1 MDTPEERQAV
11 IDDEHLK
18 LLSIAYVIA
27 GAINAFFSVFGLLYA
42 LMGAFI
48 GSAIARFL
56 SQPGQP
62 PPELMGWFFGI
73 FGLAIFI
80 SMVAL
85 AALKFLAAHRI
96 KARRS
101 RTLCM
106 VVAALTCFG
115 VPYGTALGV
124 WTLIVLSRPSVARLF
139 ESQPAE
145 PKPWPTQETHP

>member
-48 GSAIARFL
+48 GSVIARFP
-56 SQPGQP
+56 SQPGQAP
-62 PPELMGWFFGI
+62 PPEFMGWFFGL

-80 SMVAL
+80 SMVTM
-85 AALKFLAAHRI
+85 AALKFLAAQRL

-124 WTLIVLSRPSVARLF
+124 WTMIVLSRPSVARHF
-139 ESQPAE
+139 ESQP
-145 PKPWPTQETHP
+145 T